1 MGNKKV
7 QIAVVVLMLAGMV
20 IYVMSMDL
28 SEDPVNE
35 GDGVPVPAAAE

>member
-1 MGNKKV
+1 MGNKKL

-28 SEDPVNE
+28 AEDPVNE
-35 GDGVPVPAAAE
+35 EPGVPVPAAAE